1 MITICGV
8 IYFLQLYIYFKNFAV
23 FMRKQARNDKL
34 DETEL
39 KYDIEWSSGN
49 IEVSGWVANVKTHS
63 YQDESEREIQVLLV
77 FIGLQDGRWVK
88 C

>member
-1 MITICGV
+1 
-8 IYFLQLYIYFKNFAV
+8 
-23 FMRKQARNDKL
+23 MRKQARNDKL